1 MQVWPC
7 HFLGVRIHCYTL
19 IQVHKPSTFSSSN
32 TCIWLRPKK
41 KQCSNLNKSIFQ
53 RLSPLQ
59 PLQYTPTKAQ
69 TCAPIPLHLL
79 LFAYDNDQINAH
91 TKKRK
96 HAKNTSPSASFRRE
110 KSTCIFIRSSCFL
123 LLFLL
128 LNPLFFRPSSGRD
141 ASDGVDA
148 SKSAG
153 SREFGKAGF
162 GFSKFVWF
170 CSPLFPKEKE
180 QQKDVS
186 GNSGFGFG
194 WSWSGLLLFLNE
206 NKWKGCFRQINQ
218 SKGIIFAPAHPP
230 FIISISKSIKDY
242 I

>member
-41 KQCSNLNKSIFQ
+41 KQCSNLNTSIFQ

-79 LFAYDNDQINAH
+79 LFAYDNDQINTHTH

-153 SREFGKAGF
+153 SSCDSGRIFTEFGKAGF
-162 GFSKFVWF
+162 GFSK
-170 CSPLFPKEKE
+170 CK
-180 QQKDVS
+180 
-186 GNSGFGFG
+186 FGFVLRCSRRKKNNKRMFQG
-194 WSWSGLLLFLNE
+194 IRVLVLHGLGLL
-206 NKWKGCFRQINQ
+206 CCC
-218 SKGIIFAPAHPP
+218 S
-230 FIISISKSIKDY
+230 
-242 I
+242 